1 MIAGFLKLGNGLAS
15 EGYDIERPFDIV
27 SFRRKAIAQLEEARN
42 QYLETVKKAAGD
54 ADVAALE
61 KVARLL
67 PGLLKTEEK
76 FIEEAVKSERRQN
89 LEIFLAPLF
98 RVLRGVFGQEFDA
111 KREEILTAL
120 EAELDSNAC

>member
-1 MIAGFLKLGNGLAS
+1 MGKKKAL
-15 EGYDIERPFDIV
+15 EPPFDIV
-27 SFRRKAIAQLEEARN
+27 AFRRKAIAQLEESRN

-54 ADVAALE
+54 NDVTALE

-89 LEIFLAPLF
+89 LEIFLEPLF

-111 KREEILTAL
+111 KREEILTSL
-120 EAELDSNAC
+120 EAELDSDVY